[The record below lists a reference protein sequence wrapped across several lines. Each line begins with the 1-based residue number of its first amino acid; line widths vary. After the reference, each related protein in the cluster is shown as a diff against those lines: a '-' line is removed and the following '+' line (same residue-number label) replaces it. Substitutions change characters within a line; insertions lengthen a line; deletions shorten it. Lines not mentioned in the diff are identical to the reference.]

1 VPNSRFGT
9 EAAAVRAFVVI
20 LVEVAAAVVFPARR
34 AEILDQLTE
43 RERDV
48 LGCLGAGLSNAQIA
62 RQLLTSEATVKTHVS
77 RVLAKLDLRSGVQ
90 AAILAQEAGLVPK
103 T

>member
-1 VPNSRFGT
+1 MTRRLL
-9 EAAAVRAFVVI
+9 RAF
-20 LVEVAAAVVFPARR
+20 AATAAPTRR

-62 RQLLTSEATVKTHVS
+62 RQLFISEATVKTHVS
-77 RVLAKLDLRSGVQ
+77 RVLAKLDLRSRVQ
-90 AAILAQEAGLVPK
+90 AAILAQDADLVPK
-103 T
+103 N